1 MANGLE
7 LFNEEKETVEK
18 YGKTMMRKW
27 DKALSSYGGI
37 RDQHLA
43 MTTAIVLENYM
54 QHLNGDPSLI
64 MEDQI
69 QSNSFQGVNLA
80 LLGLI
85 RRTIPEIIGAEL
97 VGMQAMPTPES
108 PIFYL
113 IWEKSLLEGTNGMN
127 PYNPYDTFGNQGTSF
142 KGQSSNLDELWAT
155 PLSGKDNLG
164 QDPFYT
170 SSQIRDTSIK
180 KYPAAGISNIYT
192 PLTGVFNAATDTI
205 KLNWL
210 PVVNATI
217 KLVAVDTNGAPLQ
230 VIHFDGV
237 YGNSAV
243 QPHTLSGSGVF
254 NIAAGQTEFQADGKS
269 LKIVLAGANVASV
282 VDILINWD
290 FIGEANPQM
299 PEMTLKIQKKNMSL
313 IRRQLRGRF
322 TLDSAVDAKV
332 LHGISLDNELYEMM
346 KIELTNEINR
356 EIVRDLRLMAGI
368 RRDLDY
374 NSILASGNISGNYDD
389 FHKFILDAV
398 NVIRAEIWNVGRL
411 GHANWV
417 LGNPVTLSF
426 LDRVPGF
433 IGSGVNYDAT
443 RGLSFAGSIGS
454 IKFYRDPQ
462 YPKNELLIGYKGP
475 SALDTGY
482 IHAPY
487 LPITATPTMYNNLTG
502 DPVKVFYT
510 RYSKTYRDI
519 DPNNNGKPSQALYRG
534 EYQYAVLTLKSFPQL
549 NGYSVQANNI
559 F

>member
-1 MANGLE
+1 MSKQLE
-7 LFNEEKETVEK
+7 LFNEEKEKVEK

-27 DKALSSYGGI
+27 EQALNSYGGI
-37 RDQHLA
+37 RDQHVA

-54 QHLNGDPSLI
+54 QHLNSDPSLI
-64 MEDQI
+64 LEDQI
-69 QSNSFQGVNLA
+69 QANSFQGVNLA

-113 IWEKSLLEGTNGMN
+113 IWEKSLIEGSGIN
-127 PYNPYDTFGNQGTSF
+127 PYNPYDPFGNQGTSF
-142 KGQSSNLDELWAT
+142 KGNSGNLDELWAT
-155 PLSGKDNLG
+155 PLTGKDNLG
-164 QDPFYT
+164 TDPFYT

-180 KYPAAGISNIYT
+180 RYPAAGIANIYT
-192 PLTGVFNAATDTI
+192 PATNVFNAATDTI
-205 KLNWL
+205 ILNWL

-217 KLVAVDTNGAPLQ
+217 KLVAVDANGGILEA
-230 VIHFDGV
+230 IHFDGV
-237 YGNSAV
+237 YGSSNV
-243 QPHTLSGSGVF
+243 QPHTLSGGNVF
-254 NIAAGQTEFQADGKS
+254 NIAAGQTEFLSDGKS
-269 LKIVLAGANVASV
+269 LKIVLAGAQVANVK
-282 VDILINWD
+282 DILINWD

-299 PEMTLKIQKKNMSL
+299 PEMTLKIQKKNLSL

-322 TLDSAVDAKV
+322 TLDSQVDAKV

-346 KIELTNEINR
+346 KIELTNEINK
-356 EIVRDLRLMAGI
+356 EIIRDLRLMAAI

-374 NSILASGNISGNYDD
+374 NSILANGNISGNYDD
-389 FHKFILDAV
+389 FHKFILDAI
-398 NVIRAEIWNVGRL
+398 NVIRAEIWNTGRL

-433 IGSGVNYDAT
+433 IGSGVSYDAT
-443 RGLSFAGSIGS
+443 RGLSFAGSIGA

-502 DPVKVFYT
+502 DPIKIFYT
-510 RYSKTYRDI
+510 RYSKSYRDI
-519 DPNNNGKPSQALYRG
+519 DPANQGRPSQAIYRG
-534 EYQYAVLTLKSFPQL
+534 EYQYAILQLKGFPQL
-549 NGYSVQANNI
+549 NGYSVAPNLV